1 MGKIR
6 TWLLHADLIG
16 KPFGLKINGR
26 DTHQTIGGAIFSLIG
41 ILSVLTYATYLFV
54 IITLQGDIM
63 NINLQIKNGI
73 HRTSEEFNLHSL
85 NQLPT
90 IEIIPNALTDPDTF
104 NVEDF
109 FTIFVRM
116 IKTTTDKNNA
126 KIDTILGTYD
136 YALCPNSRFT
146 MCPPE
151 AAIKSL
157 NASFNSVDSKITFRL
172 SVYPCSTG
180 FTCVSKSFVKG
191 TQLLLYFNQ
200 AEIDLDDKSNTAIR
214 KPPLVRQKLIDPYT
228 SEVEYR
234 TLNLVEVQDKRG
246 FPYNDKTVDRMMTSD
261 GYYYITTFRLDERV
275 MCARSDFEDA
285 SCSPFAEFN
294 AEMTNTYTIYERHYR
309 SLLGTFAEVGGFYS
323 SVLLV
328 LGIIYTLVDSG
339 GSTAYIVKQVFGI
352 IRKKQSFKYYLL
364 CCQKKYRDQGTPK
377 STEDKSAYTYVSTD
391 VYNAAVDNIA
401 KGLDAVSLSKDITC
415 LKFLLFYLFNEYHMK
430 LVPLALLDKAI
441 DNQNNA
447 KAADK
452 PSATENPGSFP
463 ELTLKKSS
471 LSMPSLMMEEDQ
483 DLNDK
488 FRGEGLTRRRVRE
501 AMGTLDEMKGKSRQG
516 GFKDML
522 HADLDSMLSTI
533 FSQST
538 LIPLLVNPR
547 SPNSPTKQPSII
559 KSEKPIS
566 GVVKKTYESDKLV
579 NIENVEGRLE
589 VKGGMEVGEV
599 AVVDLEQTP
608 PPPLHTD
615 QPAHDLPQPTLSQNP
630 PKTHHKHP
638 KPASKDTIFMDNSP
652 ISSGRG
658 HNHKYI
664 DLCNGDVSPPPKY

>member
-54 IITLQGDIM
+54 ITLQGDIM

-377 STEDKSAYTYVSTD
+377 STEDRSAYTYVSTD

-415 LKFLLFYLFNEYHMK
+415 LKFLLFYLFNEYHLK

-441 DNQNNA
+441 DNQEQQENNA
-447 KAADK
+447 KNKNKPVPVPYSKNGPSLKADK
-452 PSATENPGSFP
+452 ASTSKPSES
-463 ELTLKKSS
+463 E
-471 LSMPSLMMEEDQ
+471 EEDSGIDRNSTFAAIKELENGVKNKEKTHDVQ
-483 DLNDK
+483 
-488 FRGEGLTRRRVRE
+488 
-501 AMGTLDEMKGKSRQG
+501 
-516 GFKDML
+516 
-522 HADLDSMLSTI
+522 LDSKEKKDKTEEKEQKLEKVEKEEEEQDTSKLRRQIQADMDTTLHEI
-533 FSQST
+533 FSSSKFVERVLFGKFNSGERASSPSKSAIIKNPNESPHT
-538 LIPLLVNPR
+538 TIKNIYPRIPEEEKLKIGD
-547 SPNSPTKQPSII
+547 SPNLSP
-559 KSEKPIS
+559 
-566 GVVKKTYESDKLV
+566 
-579 NIENVEGRLE
+579 
-589 VKGGMEVGEV
+589 
-599 AVVDLEQTP
+599 
-608 PPPLHTD
+608 
-615 QPAHDLPQPTLSQNP
+615 
-630 PKTHHKHP
+630 
-638 KPASKDTIFMDNSP
+638 
-652 ISSGRG
+652 
-658 HNHKYI
+658 
-664 DLCNGDVSPPPKY
+664 

>member
-54 IITLQGDIM
+54 ITLQGDIM

-377 STEDKSAYTYVSTD
+377 STEDNERYTFVSTD
-391 VYNAAVDNIA
+391 MYKTAVETID

-415 LKFLLFYLFNEYHMK
+415 LKFLLSYLFNEYHLK
-430 LVPLALLDKAI
+430 LVPLANLNKAI
-441 DNQNNA
+441 DNQEQQENNA
-447 KAADK
+447 KNKNKPVPVPYSKNGPSLKADK
-452 PSATENPGSFP
+452 ASTSKPSES
-463 ELTLKKSS
+463 E
-471 LSMPSLMMEEDQ
+471 EEDSGIDRNSTFAAIKELENGVKNKEKTHDVQVDSKEKKEEKEQKLEKVEKEEEEQ
-483 DLNDK
+483 DTSKL
-488 FRGEGLTRRRVRE
+488 RRQIQ
-501 AMGTLDEMKGKSRQG
+501 ADMDTTLHE
-516 GFKDML
+516 
-522 HADLDSMLSTI
+522 I
-533 FSQST
+533 FSSSKFVERVLFGKFNSGERASSPSKSAIIKNPNESPHT
-538 LIPLLVNPR
+538 TIKNIYPRIPEEEKLKIGD
-547 SPNSPTKQPSII
+547 SPNLSP
-559 KSEKPIS
+559 
-566 GVVKKTYESDKLV
+566 
-579 NIENVEGRLE
+579 
-589 VKGGMEVGEV
+589 
-599 AVVDLEQTP
+599 
-608 PPPLHTD
+608 
-615 QPAHDLPQPTLSQNP
+615 
-630 PKTHHKHP
+630 
-638 KPASKDTIFMDNSP
+638 
-652 ISSGRG
+652 
-658 HNHKYI
+658 
-664 DLCNGDVSPPPKY
+664 